1 MSGDFSESYM
11 RAAIDGEAA
20 SVAEAQAST
29 RNTALNRAAFRLGTI
44 PGMSTETAVGALML
58 AAGSNGYT
66 KEHGERAARAT
77 IESGLRAGIRSQRAA
92 PAKRQEKPRP
102 AIPTPAGGT
111 SKPASGFPKCT
122 PPGFD
127 GKPVFHA
134 WDAGGPPVRP
144 DEKRRH
150 VYRSDSTPTRIKVML
165 RDGGAINW
173 YRVQNGCGITG
184 WQARKP
190 EGYVEVP
197 YTGDVNVFRAEAAQ
211 DEIYC
216 PEGEK
221 DVDTLER
228 LGLLAIT
235 FGGTGD
241 GAPARMEDWFAGRDV
256 VILTDNDEGGRQHAE
271 RKAALIAR
279 TAQSVKVVHFPELPK
294 KGDVSDWVELG
305 HGAEDLRKRVA
316 AAGPWQPPAG
326 AEPVVISAQRQQLI
340 IRRASDIA
348 PEKLVWVWPDR
359 IAEGKLV
366 LLGGPPGLGKSQ
378 LTAFIAAT
386 ISNGGDWPCGEG
398 SATRGSVLF
407 LSAEDGI
414 EDTIVP
420 RLHAAGADTGNV
432 HIVAAVTKPDGTGRK
447 TFSLKTDVALLE
459 ERAREIGDV
468 RLIVVDPIS
477 AYMGGADSHGN
488 AETREVLEPLADMAN
503 RLRIAVVAV
512 THLNKGGAGHQNAL
526 NRFAGSIAFVAA
538 ARSAFAVIEDSED
551 ETRRLLLQAKNNLGP
566 KCKGLAFRIEQR
578 LIAGDILSSN
588 IMFEGAHVDRAIDE
602 ALRAS
607 ESGEG
612 AQIRTTKDEA
622 VDFLRD
628 ILKSGPM
635 GVLDIEREAREAGLL
650 GPDAVIGQSRAFRD
664 ARKKVGAQS
673 RRDGRIGSGG
683 RWVWE
688 LPAIST
694 AAGF

>member
-1 MSGDFSESYM
+1 MNGDFSESYM
-11 RAAIDGEAA
+11 RAAINGEAA
-20 SVAEAQAST
+20 SVADAQAST

-44 PGMSTETAVGALML
+44 PGMSTETAVCALML
-58 AAGSNGYT
+58 AAGANGYT

-77 IESGLRAGIRSQRAA
+77 IESGLRAGMRSQRAA
-92 PAKRQEKPRP
+92 PAKRQETPRP
-102 AIPTPAGGT
+102 AIPAAAGRA
-111 SKPASGFPKCT
+111 SKPAANGFPKCR
-122 PPGFD
+122 PPGID

-134 WDAGGPPVRP
+134 WDAGGPPMRP
-144 DEKRRH
+144 GEKRRH
-150 VYRSDSTPTRIKVML
+150 VYTVDFAPTRIKVIHKN
-165 RDGGAINW
+165 GGAINW
-173 YRVQNGCGITG
+173 YRVQNERGVAG

-190 EGYVEVP
+190 EGYVNMP
-197 YTGDVNVFRAEAAQ
+197 YSSGIDVCRAEVAH

-221 DVDTLER
+221 DVDALAG

-241 GAPARMEDWFAGRDV
+241 GAPAGMEYWFAGRDV
-256 VILTDNDEGGRQHAE
+256 AILADNDEGGRQHAE

-279 TAQSVKVVHFPELPK
+279 TAQRVKVVHFPELPE

-316 AAGPWQPPAG
+316 EAPPWQPPAG
-326 AEPVVISAQRQQLI
+326 ADPVIVSAQRQQLI
-340 IRRASDIA
+340 VRRASDIA

-366 LLGGPPGLGKSQ
+366 LVGGPPGLGKSQ

-398 SATRGSVLF
+398 SAARGSVLF
-407 LSAEDGI
+407 LNAEDGI

-420 RLHAAGADTGNV
+420 RLLAAGADTGNV

-526 NRFAGSIAFVAA
+526 NRFAGSVAFVAA

-650 GPDAVIGQSRAFRD
+650 GPDAVIGQNRAFRD
-664 ARKKVGAQS
+664 ARKKIGALS
-673 RRDGRIGSGG
+673 RRDGRVGGGG
-683 RWVWE
+683 RWV
-688 LPAIST
+688 
-694 AAGF
+694 

>member
-1 MSGDFSESYM
+1 MNFSESYL
-11 RAAIDGEAA
+11 RAAIDGESAN
-20 SVAEAQAST
+20 VAQAQTST
-29 RNTALNRAAFRLGTI
+29 RNSVLNRAAFRLGTI
-44 PGMSTETAVGALML
+44 PGLPTETSVRALMQ
-58 AAGSNGYT
+58 AAGANGYV
-66 KEHGERAARAT
+66 KEHGERATMAT
-77 IESGLRAGIRSQRAA
+77 IGSGLRAGMKSQRTAPQAILPSAPVRPLTIAA
-92 PAKRQEKPRP
+92 PRHDANK
-102 AIPTPAGGT
+102 AIPKWTPPGRDGKPAFHAW
-111 SKPASGFPKCT
+111 PASG
-122 PPGFD
+122 PPIR
-127 GKPVFHA
+127 A
-134 WDAGGPPVRP
+134 N
-144 DEKRRH
+144 EKRRH
-150 VYRSDSTPTRIKVML
+150 VYSAGSAPVRIKVML
-165 RDGGAINW
+165 DNGGALNW
-173 YRVQNGCGITG
+173 YCVQNDVGVVG

-190 EGYVEVP
+190 SSYFEVP
-197 YTGDVNVFRAEAAQ
+197 YTAGSDPFRAEVAD

-221 DVDTLER
+221 DVDTLAR
-228 LGLLAIT
+228 LGLLAVT

-241 GAPARMEDWFAGRDV
+241 GAPIGMADWFAGRDV
-256 VILTDNDEGGRQHAE
+256 AILADNDEGGRQHAD
-271 RKAALIAR
+271 RKAALIAA
-279 TAQSVKVVHFPELPK
+279 TAQSVKVIHFDELPA
-294 KGDVSDWVELG
+294 KGDVSDWIEAGNGVD
-305 HGAEDLRKRVA
+305 DLRKRVA
-316 AAGPWQPPAG
+316 AAPSWQPPAD
-326 AEPVVISAQRQQLI
+326 AAPIVLSPQKQQLL
-340 IRRASDIA
+340 IRRASDIV
-348 PEKLVWVWPDR
+348 PEKLVWIWPDR

-386 ISNGGDWPCGEG
+386 ISTGGDWPCNEG
-398 SATRGSVLF
+398 SSVKGSVLF

-420 RLHAAGADTGNV
+420 RLIAAGADNSRV

-512 THLNKGGAGHQNAL
+512 THLNKGGAGNQNAL

-578 LIAGDILSSN
+578 LVADDILSSN
-588 IMFEGAHVDRAIDE
+588 IMFEGEHVDRAIDE

-607 ESGEG
+607 ETGEG
-612 AQIRTTKDEA
+612 TQVRTTKDEA
-622 VDFLRD
+622 ADFLGD
-628 ILKSGPM
+628 ILKNGPM

-650 GPDAVIGQSRAFRD
+650 GPDAVIGQSRPFRE
-664 ARKKVGAQS
+664 ARRKIGAQS
-673 RRDGRIGSGG
+673 RRDGGVGGGG

-688 LPAIST
+688 LPAV
-694 AAGF
+694 APEERAGR